1 MRCKYCNKTFVD
13 NIYLLRH
20 QKTSVKCLNIRKD
33 SGEDINIP
41 QFDCSCGKSY
51 TRRDSLA
58 RHAKICVNNTINNG
72 SSNQPISVIGDNNTV
87 TVNNINILLPFCID
101 DINPEHAEAILLEK
115 CTDEMIEKK
124 DINGMVKIIC
134 DYIFTKDMFSCCYL
148 PRSNMYKMVRKNG
161 DSFRIQDDPGAK
173 RMCVM
178 CQNFISKR
186 IESKDRSTKLASLNN
201 KNIKKGLDNGLS
213 NTMIK
218 DDEKDL
224 LFERLQNENDEF
236 TKRIKQEIMDTFAN
250 SHKYF
255 KQDQYKQDLYSC
267 GPNGKYLFFYKKVGN
282 ELKPQISLKFIGN
295 GNIVILDKTDTK
307 YFEDNG
313 LEDYVSDIKYSDAF
327 LRYINK

>member
-1 MRCKYCNKTFVD
+1 M
-13 NIYLLRH
+13 
-20 QKTSVKCLNIRKD
+20 
-33 SGEDINIP
+33 
-41 QFDCSCGKSY
+41 
-51 TRRDSLA
+51 
-58 RHAKICVNNTINNG
+58 
-72 SSNQPISVIGDNNTV
+72 
-87 TVNNINILLPFCID
+87 
-101 DINPEHAEAILLEK
+101 
-115 CTDEMIEKK
+115 
-124 DINGMVKIIC
+124 
-134 DYIFTKDMFSCCYL
+134 
-148 PRSNMYKMVRKNG
+148 
-161 DSFRIQDDPGAK
+161 
-173 RMCVM
+173 
-178 CQNFISKR
+178 
-186 IESKDRSTKLASLNN
+186 
-201 KNIKKGLDNGLS
+201 DNGLS